1 MYSLYMDMN
10 APIPVIAPW
19 YSSGYVKFAVIALIL
34 VFIYI
39 RIRPYIGHL
48 LDVIETIR
56 KLLNLVL
63 SMSGNVTK
71 KAVDNTSVGAKL
83 VVNKVSKPAP
93 KPDESIDQSKTTNG
107 YCFIGEWKGVRSC
120 VRVDKTPCSTQVYST
135 EEQCV
140 NPTLR

>member
-1 MYSLYMDMN
+1 MDMN
-10 APIPVIAPW
+10 APIPVIAPVTPW
-19 YSSGYVKFAVIALIL
+19 YSSGYLKLAVVLLIV
-34 VFIYI
+34 VFLYI
-39 RIRPYIGHL
+39 RIRPYISHL

-56 KLLNLVL
+56 QLINMALTF
-63 SMSGNVTK
+63 SGKVTK
-71 KAVDNTSVGAKL
+71 KAVDETSVGAKL
-83 VVNKVSKPAP
+83 VVNKLGKPAP
-93 KPDESIDQSKTTNG
+93 KPDESVEQSKRSNG